1 MRENRDIINYIL
13 YTPEEAAKGEP
24 LQAQFS
30 HQLKRFMDWMPGG
43 FFIYRADGA
52 EELLYANEATLRIFG
67 CDTMEELRALT
78 GGSFRGIVHPED
90 LDEVEESIRCQI
102 DKSRYDLDYVEYR
115 IIRKDGA
122 VRWVDDYG
130 HYIRSDAGDV
140 FCVFVSDTTEKRMAQ
155 LQREHNLQS
164 RMEAYHQELEG
175 MSEEYLRRL
184 EVIEGLSLDYE
195 SIFYI
200 DLDAGTIQTYQISER
215 MEDQFGQERTQ
226 PFEGFAEE
234 YLHKWVCPEDRD
246 RLAALLTPQGI
257 REALSDKRTFDETYR
272 ILKNGESEYLQ
283 LHAVNNGEGRASKVI
298 LGAKSVD
305 ELIRGGMKR
314 REVLE
319 NALQQATSA
328 VVAKNAFLANM
339 SHDMRTPM
347 NAILGF
353 TALARRNL
361 NEAGKAQG
369 YLDMIEASGNQL
381 LKLVNN
387 VLEIARMEAGKVQIT
402 ERPGSFTELADWAS
416 KTFRPLAEEKKQ
428 TFTVALEGMEHP
440 NVFADQEKVEE
451 ILALFLDNAFKYT
464 PAGGEVGLEL
474 RELESANPGYG
485 RYRLTVSDNGP
496 GMEPAF
502 LERLF
507 APFEREN
514 NTTVSGVPGTGLGL
528 SIAKSLADMLGGE
541 VEVHSEPGRGSA
553 FSVTLTLRLAGDWK
567 PSAGP
572 EPAASHASHPRSWG
586 KVLVVEDNE
595 LNQEIER
602 ELLEAEGFRVDT
614 VWNGQEALERMK
626 SAKPGEYA
634 VILMDIQ
641 MPVMDGYEAA
651 RAIRALP
658 DRSLARVPIVAVSA
672 NAFEEDKR
680 RSSESGMNAHIA
692 KPVSI
697 PELMEVIER
706 LLRDA

>member
-24 LQAQFS
+24 LKAQFS

-43 FFIYRADGA
+43 FFIYRADER

-78 GGSFRGIVHPED
+78 GNSFRGFVHPED

-115 IIRKDGA
+115 IVRKDGA

-184 EVIEGLSLDYE
+184 EVIEGLSLEYE

-234 YLHKWVCPEDRD
+234 YLRKWVCPEDRD
-246 RLAALLTPQGI
+246 RLAALLTSQGI
-257 REALSDKRTFDETYR
+257 REALGDKRTFDETYR

-305 ELIRGGMKR
+305 ELIRGGMRR

-328 VVAKNAFLANM
+328 VLAKNAFLANM

-353 TALARRNL
+353 TALARRSL

-381 LKLVNN
+381 LQLVNN

-402 ERPGSFTELADWAS
+402 ERPGSFTELAGWAS
-416 KTFRPLAEEKKQ
+416 EAFSSLAGEKKQ
-428 TFTVALEGMEHP
+428 TFTVELDGMEHP

-464 PAGGEVGLEL
+464 PAGGEIRLEF

-485 RYRLTVSDNGP
+485 RYRLTVTDNGP

-541 VEVHSEPGRGSA
+541 VEVRSEPGKGSA

-567 PSAGP
+567 PSARP
-572 EPAASHASHPRSWG
+572 EPVTSHTTRPQSWG
-586 KVLVVEDNE
+586 KVLAVEDNE
-595 LNQEIER
+595 LNMELVR
-602 ELLEAEGFRVDT
+602 ELLEAEGFQVDT
-614 VWNGQEALERMK
+614 AWNGLEALERMK
-626 SAKPGEYA
+626 TARPGEYA

-641 MPVMDGYEAA
+641 MPVMDGYEAT
-651 RAIRALP
+651 RAIRALADP
-658 DRSLARVPIVAVSA
+658 EVARVPIVAVSA
-672 NAFEEDKR
+672 NSFEEDKR

-692 KPVSI
+692 KPVDIS
-697 PELMEVIER
+697 ELVQVIEG
-706 LLRDA
+706 LLRDI

>member
-1 MRENRDIINYIL
+1 MKENRDIIKYIL
-13 YTPEEAAKGEP
+13 YTPGGSAGEEP

-30 HQLKRFMDWMPGG
+30 HQIKRFMDWMPGG

-78 GGSFRGIVHPED
+78 GNSFRGIVHPED
-90 LDEVEESIRCQI
+90 LEAVEESIRLQI
-102 DKSRYDLDYVEYR
+102 DGSRYDLDYVEYR
-115 IIRKDGA
+115 ITRKDGA

-130 HYIRSDAGDV
+130 HYIRSEAGDV
-140 FCVFVSDTTEKRMAQ
+140 FCVFISDTTEKRMAQ
-155 LQREHNLQS
+155 LQRERNLQS

-200 DLDAGTIQTYQISER
+200 DLEAGTIQTYQISER
-215 MEDQFGQERTQ
+215 MEAQFGQKRTQ
-226 PFEGFAEE
+226 PFEGFAED
-234 YLHKWVCPEDRD
+234 YLERWVCPEDREK
-246 RLAALLTPQGI
+246 LSSLLTPTGL
-257 REALSDKRTFDETYR
+257 RTALRGERTFDETYR
-272 ILKNGESEYLQ
+272 ILRDGEREYFQ
-283 LHAVNNGEGRASKVI
+283 LHLVNNGEGPVNKVI

-305 ELIRGGMKR
+305 EMIRGSMKR

-319 NALQQATSA
+319 KALQQASSA

-361 NEAGKAQG
+361 NEAGRAQG

-381 LKLVNN
+381 LNLVNN
-387 VLEIARMEAGKVQIT
+387 VLEIARLESGKVQLT
-402 ERPGSFTELADWAS
+402 ESPGDLTALCAEAVRSFGRQAGEKGQQLTLDCADVRAPYVYCD
-416 KTFRPLAEEKKQ
+416 R
-428 TFTVALEGMEHP
+428 
-440 NVFADQEKVEE
+440 EKVKE
-451 ILALFLDNAFKYT
+451 ILDLFLDNAVKYT
-464 PAGGEVGLEL
+464 PQGGAIRVTL
-474 RELESANPGYG
+474 RELDRESQGFG
-485 RYRLTVSDNGP
+485 RYRISVSDNGP
-496 GMEPAF
+496 GMDRAF
-502 LERLF
+502 LEKIF
-507 APFEREN
+507 TPFEREN

-528 SIAKSLADMLGGE
+528 PIAKSLAEMMDGAVE
-541 VEVHSEPGRGSA
+541 VESAPGTGST
-553 FSVTLTLRLAGDWK
+553 FSVTLTLRLAADFQPAPGGE
-567 PSAGP
+567 SG
-572 EPAASHASHPRSWG
+572 EPPAVRDRDWG
-586 KVLVVEDNE
+586 KILVVEDNE

-614 VWNGQEALERMK
+614 VWNGKEALERMK
-626 SAKPGEYA
+626 AARPSEYA

-658 DRSLARVPIVAVSA
+658 DRAVAGVPIVAVSA
-672 NAFEEDKR
+672 NAFEEDRR
-680 RSSESGMNAHIA
+680 RSAESGMNAHLS
-692 KPVSI
+692 KPVDI
-697 PELMEVIER
+697 AELMEVIGR
-706 LLRDA
+706 LTADR

>member
-13 YTPEEAAKGEP
+13 YTPEEAAKSEP

-43 FFIYRADGA
+43 FFIYRADGG
-52 EELLYANEATLRIFG
+52 EELLYANEATLRVFG

-78 GGSFRGIVHPED
+78 GNSFRGIVHPED
-90 LDEVEESIRCQI
+90 LEAVEKSIREQI
-102 DKSRYDLDYVEYR
+102 TSSRYDLDYVEYR

-140 FCVFVSDTTEKRMAQ
+140 FCVFISDTTEKRMAQ
-155 LQREHNLQS
+155 LQREHNLRS

-215 MEDQFGQERTQ
+215 MEAQFGQGRTQ

-234 YLHKWVCPEDRD
+234 YLERWVCPEDRD
-246 RLAALLTPQGI
+246 RLAVLLTPQGI

-283 LHAVNNGEGRASKVI
+283 LHAVNNGEGRVSKVI

-305 ELIRGGMKR
+305 ELIRGGMRR

-328 VVAKNAFLANM
+328 VLAKNAFLANM

-353 TALARRNL
+353 TALARRSL
-361 NEAGKAQG
+361 DETGKAQG
-369 YLDMIEASGNQL
+369 YLDMVEASGNQL

-387 VLEIARMEAGKVQIT
+387 VLEIARMEAGKVQLT
-402 ERPGSFTELADWAS
+402 ERPGSFTQLAGWADE
-416 KTFRPLAEEKKQ
+416 TFRPLAEEKNQ
-428 TFTVALEGMEHP
+428 TFTVTLEGMEYP

-451 ILALFLDNAFKYT
+451 ILALFLDNAIKYT
-464 PAGGEVGLEL
+464 PAGGEIGLEL

-485 RYRLTVSDNGP
+485 RYRLTVTDNGP

-507 APFEREN
+507 APFEREK

-541 VEVHSEPGRGSA
+541 VEVRSEPGKGSA
-553 FSVTLTLRLAGDWK
+553 FSITLTLRLAEGWE
-567 PSAGP
+567 PHAQA
-572 EPAASHASHPRSWG
+572 EPARDCGESVFAGG
-586 KVLVVEDNE
+586 KVLLVEDNE

-602 ELLEAEGFRVDT
+602 ELLEAEGFQVDT
-614 VWNGQEALERMK
+614 AGNGLEALERMRG
-626 SAKPGEYA
+626 ARAGEYA

-641 MPVMDGYEAA
+641 MPVMDGYEAT

-658 DRSLARVPIVAVSA
+658 DRSVARVPIVAVSA

-692 KPVSI
+692 KPVRI
-697 PELMEVIER
+697 PELMEVIKE
-706 LLRDA
+706 LL

>member
-1 MRENRDIINYIL
+1 MKENRDIIKYIL
-13 YTPEEAAKGEP
+13 YTAEEAAEGEP
-24 LQAQFS
+24 MLAQFS

-43 FFIYRADGA
+43 FFIYRADGG

-67 CDTMEELRALT
+67 CDTIEELRTLT
-78 GGSFRGIVHPED
+78 GNSFRGIVHPED
-90 LDEVEESIRCQI
+90 LETVEKSIREQI
-102 DKSRYDLDYVEYR
+102 TSSQYDLDYVEYR
-115 IIRKDGA
+115 ITRKDGA
-122 VRWVDDYG
+122 IRWVDDYG
-130 HYIRSDAGDV
+130 HYIRSEAGDV
-140 FCVFVSDTTEKRMAQ
+140 FCVFISDTTDKRMAQ

-215 MEDQFGQERTQ
+215 MEEQFGQKRAQ
-226 PFEGFAEE
+226 PFEGFAGE
-234 YLHKWVCPEDRD
+234 YLSRWVHPEDRE
-246 RLAALLTPQGI
+246 RLAKLLTYQGL
-257 REALSDKRTFDETYR
+257 REALGDKRTMDETYR
-272 ILKNGESEYLQ
+272 IIKDGETEYLQ
-283 LHAVNNGEGRASKVI
+283 LHAVNNGEGAVRKVI

-305 ELIRGGMKR
+305 ELVRGGMKR

-328 VVAKNAFLANM
+328 VLAKNAFLANM

-353 TALARRNL
+353 TALARRSL
-361 NEAGKAQG
+361 NETGKAQG

-402 ERPGSFTELADWAS
+402 ERPGNFTELARWAS
-416 KTFRPLAEEKKQ
+416 ETYAPLAEEKKQ
-428 TFTVALEGMEHP
+428 TFTVLLEGMEHP
-440 NVFADQEKVEE
+440 GVYADQEKVEE
-451 ILALFLDNAFKYT
+451 ILSHFLDNAMKYT
-464 PAGGEVGLEL
+464 PAEGKIVLEL
-474 RELESANPGYG
+474 RELESVNRGYG

-496 GMEPAF
+496 GMEKAF
-502 LERLF
+502 LERIF

-528 SIAKSLADMLGGE
+528 PIAKSLADMLGGVVE
-541 VEVHSEPGRGSA
+541 VESTPGKGSD
-553 FSVTLTLRLAGDWK
+553 FSVTLTLKLAEGWE
-567 PSAGP
+567 PSAQA
-572 EPAASHASHPRSWG
+572 EPASGHPGISRIRG

-602 ELLEAEGFRVDT
+602 ELLEAEGFRVD
-614 VWNGQEALERMK
+614 VAGNGREAVERMQ
-626 SAKPGEYA
+626 AARPGEYA
-634 VILMDIQ
+634 IILMDIQ
-641 MPVMDGYEAA
+641 MPVMDGCEAT

-658 DRSLARVPIVAVSA
+658 DPAAANVPIVAVSA
-672 NAFEEDKR
+672 NSFEEDKR
-680 RSSESGMNAHIA
+680 LSAESGMNAHLA
-692 KPVSI
+692 KPVNIS
-697 PELMEVIER
+697 ELMEVIER
-706 LLRDA
+706 LTADR